1 MKFRLRHA
9 IDQFHQATVWA
20 SRYLMIKTPMKK
32 IVSALCCL
40 CFILSCTDNDDENA
54 FLLGD
59 QDYLVFGQFYGMCA
73 GEGCVE
79 TFKLTDLELF
89 EDTVDDYSGTNLN
102 FIKLDNEKFEQ
113 VKDLM
118 DYFPQELLSENETIL
133 GCPDCADGGGLFI
146 QYYHNGS
153 LKSWRIDQAK
163 GQVPNYLHEFI
174 DEVNNKIQLI
184 NN

>member
-59 QDYLVFGQFYGMCA
+59 QDYLVFGHFYGMCA

-102 FIKLDNEKFEQ
+102 FIKLDNERIA
-113 VKDLM
+113 
-118 DYFPQELLSENETIL
+118 ET
-133 GCPDCADGGGLFI
+133 
-146 QYYHNGS
+146 
-153 LKSWRIDQAK
+153 
-163 GQVPNYLHEFI
+163 
-174 DEVNNKIQLI
+174 
-184 NN
+184 